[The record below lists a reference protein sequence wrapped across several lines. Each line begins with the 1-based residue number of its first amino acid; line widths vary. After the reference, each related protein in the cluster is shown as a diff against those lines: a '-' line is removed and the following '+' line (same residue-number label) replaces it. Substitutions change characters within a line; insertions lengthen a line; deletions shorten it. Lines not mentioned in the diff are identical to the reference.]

1 MAYTNID
8 DPSAFFQTTL
18 YAGDSNNST
27 AITNTGNSDLQADL
41 IWIKSRTHGGSGT
54 GGHMWFDSS
63 RGIKSTTG
71 SNSPYLSSNSTYQ
84 DATNNNGLQAI
95 GSNTFTPGSMTRTN
109 ESGDN
114 YVGWQWKANG
124 GTTSSNNSGSIT
136 STVQANTDAGFSIVT
151 FTSASS
157 GNFSVGHGLGVQP
170 AMIITKSRDG
180 TSNWWTWHKGLTGGN
195 SNTSYVVA
203 LERTTA
209 EASYANAWG
218 STGVTSSVF
227 GMQSGNTA
235 EASDAYVA
243 YCFAEKQGYSKFG
256 KYVGNG
262 NANGP
267 FVYTGFKP
275 AFVMLKPTAI
285 TEQWIMHDG
294 TRDPFNKAYHY
305 LFANGSE
312 AEASGGTHAID
323 LLSNGFK
330 IRTSN
335 NNWNTTSNIVY
346 MAFAEN
352 PFTTSTG
359 IPTTAR

>member
-1 MAYTNID
+1 MAAYTTIN
-8 DPSAFFQTTL
+8 DPSAFFQATL
-18 YAGDSNNST
+18 YAGDDNNST

-41 IWIKSRTHGGSGT
+41 IWIKSRTHGNSGT
-54 GGHMWFDSS
+54 GSHMWFDSS

-71 SNSPYLSSNSTYQ
+71 SNSPYLSSNSTNG

-114 YVGWQWKANG
+114 YVAWQWKANG
-124 GTTSSNNSGSIT
+124 GTTSTNTAGDIN
-136 STVQANTDAGFSIVT
+136 STVQVNSDAGFSIVT
-151 FTSASS
+151 YNPSNTTTR
-157 GNFSVGHGLGVQP
+157 NIGHGLGVKPDCILIRNRTRVENWRMWFNVIGQG
-170 AMIITKSRDG
+170 ALTLDG
-180 TSNWWTWHKGLTGGN
+180 TAAYTVN
-195 SNTSYVVA
+195 SSLVNSA
-203 LERTTA
+203 TT
-209 EASYANAWG
+209 
-218 STGVTSSVF
+218 SVF
-227 GMQSGNTA
+227 NIGGDFSVNGN
-235 EASDAYVA
+235 YPYIA

-256 KYVGNG
+256 KYTGNG
-262 NANGP
+262 NANGA

-285 TEQWIMHDG
+285 SEQWIMHDG

-305 LFANGSE
+305 LFANGHE

-346 MAFAEN
+346 MAFAEA
-352 PFTTSTG
+352 PFVTSDDG
-359 IPTTAR
+359 GSIPTTAR